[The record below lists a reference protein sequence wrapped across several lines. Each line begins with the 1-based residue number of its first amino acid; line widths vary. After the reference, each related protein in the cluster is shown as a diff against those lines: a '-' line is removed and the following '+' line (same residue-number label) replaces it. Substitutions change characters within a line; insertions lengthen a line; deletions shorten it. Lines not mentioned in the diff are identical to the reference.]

1 MTEARKERRTRE
13 QILQT
18 CVALG
23 NNNNN
28 TSTITFCFIVYSY
41 CVPLF
46 RVQQQR
52 CSSVVIHSKEMHK
65 YLCALHSIG
74 LFRSGSLPHTFS
86 SLLSLF
92 THTLSLSPSHHHLFI
107 IFLRTCRLHDRSF
120 FLLDQLSESFSHCTR
135 SEICFLFS
143 FFLAVLLDSRFAI
156 KLIALIE
163 INHRKYNTIR
173 DMCLKFDFRDYNQH
187 NDLIEFLIS

>member
-23 NNNNN
+23 NNNYNI
-28 TSTITFCFIVYSY
+28 STITFCFIVYSY

-92 THTLSLSPSHHHLFI
+92 IHRLSL
-107 IFLRTCRLHDRSF
+107 RLPPTITYSSFSCALVVCMIARSF
-120 FLLDQLSESFSHCTR
+120 CSISYPSPFRTARAAKFASCSH
-135 SEICFLFS
+135 SS
-143 FFLAVLLDSRFAI
+143 
-156 KLIALIE
+156 
-163 INHRKYNTIR
+163 
-173 DMCLKFDFRDYNQH
+173 
-187 NDLIEFLIS
+187 